1 MSIDLKHVSYTY
13 MPKTPF
19 EHTALEDISLSVKE
33 GEILALVGHTGSG
46 KSTLLQVLSGLLSPT
61 HGDVC
66 VDGISL
72 HGKTCDEKK
81 NAKTAAAKI
90 GMVFQ
95 YAEHQL
101 FEETVFQEI
110 AFGPR
115 NHGLSEEEV
124 ERCVARAMQLVG
136 LSEAEFRDK
145 SPFQLS
151 GGQMRRVAIAG
162 ILSMN
167 SKYLLLDEP
176 TVGLDAA
183 GKERLL
189 SLLERLHEKQG
200 ITMVL
205 VTHNMDDVARLADHV
220 AVLQHG
226 RLLLLDSMQKVF
238 QERELLKKAN
248 LGLPSVVSFLEKL
261 REAGVPVH
269 AEAMTMKGCVEEILR
284 AVKERGKD
292 TACCRK

>member
-46 KSTLLQVLSGLLSPT
+46 KSTLLQLLSGLLSPT

-72 HGKTCDEKK
+72 HGKTRDEKK
-81 NAKTAAAKI
+81 NAKLAAAKI

-115 NHGLSEEEV
+115 NQGLSEEEV
-124 ERCVARAMQLVG
+124 EKCVARAMQMVG
-136 LSEAEFRDK
+136 LSEEEFRDK

-151 GGQMRRVAIAG
+151 GGQMRRVAMAG

-189 SLLERLHEKQG
+189 SLLERLHEQG

-205 VTHNMDDVARLADHV
+205 VTHNMDDVARLADRV
-220 AVLQHG
+220 AVLHRG
-226 RLLLLDSMQKVF
+226 RLLLLECTQRVF
-238 QERELLKKAN
+238 QEREVLQKAS
-248 LGLPSVVSFLEKL
+248 LGLPGTVSFLERL
-261 REAGVPVH
+261 RKAGVPVP
-269 AEAMTMKGCVEEILR
+269 AEAMTVKGCVEEILQ
-284 AVKERGKD
+284 AIKERGKD
-292 TACCRK
+292 AACCRK